1 VYIHVCVVRLATCLL
16 AINLLLSGVASL
28 SNEQEFLFVS
38 LFSILSGLYMVVD
51 DRLAIAIAI
60 GVVCRWGD
68 DLVQIRRGR
77 PRILI
82 DISYVEGL
90 LELDVPI
97 VDIARNLGMSRTT
110 LWRHLSE
117 LNVCISRFTDV
128 DDATLDSV
136 ISRIK

>member
-1 VYIHVCVVRLATCLL
+1 MVRLATCLL